1 MNALTNVMQW
11 IHKVLGTLLSILFL
25 VWFLSGLVM
34 IYHSFPQVNP
44 YDRLK
49 KMDPLS
55 PEGLPSIE
63 SVIARLPEGESIR
76 RITLDSYLGVPCFH
90 IQGKRQLYDLPAD
103 SCLIWP
109 ETPDFNR
116 IATHWVSA
124 PIARIDT
131 LYELE
136 QWIPFGRLK
145 QEFPI
150 YKYYFDDTEQHQLYI
165 SSHSGKVL
173 QRTDAKSRFWAWVG
187 AIPHWIYF
195 TSLRQDAKLWSQVVI
210 WLSGIGCLMCLAG
223 GYLAIRDLRWARR
236 RGKGLTPYKK
246 FWYKWHHL
254 AGLLFGLFVLT
265 FVFSGMMSL
274 ANVRD
279 VGITSQLPFKPM
291 ERMQQMAPPLAAY
304 QVDYRKVLAAYPGE
318 IRQLTW
324 EAFGPYPIYA
334 LAAERMGKG
343 HWVDAS
349 APEVRSLKL
358 TEEQVMGV
366 IEEIHGREQAI
377 HIEWLD
383 HYDTYY
389 LPKKYRAALPV
400 WKVTIDDV
408 DGSTYYIH
416 PYRGTSR
423 YMDRAARWQ
432 HWAYPALHS
441 LNFRVLTE
449 RPWLWHTVMWILMLG
464 GSFVS
469 LSGVY
474 LALRCLLRW
483 GKQLGTRL
491 PNRS

>member
-1 MNALTNVMQW
+1 MNALTKLMQW

-63 SVIARLPEGESIR
+63 SVIARLPEGETIR

-90 IQGKRQLYDLPAD
+90 IQGKQGSYDLPAD
-103 SCLIWP
+103 SGQTWP
-109 ETPDFNR
+109 VAPDFNR
-116 IATHWVSA
+116 IATHWIAA
-124 PIARIDT
+124 PIARVDT
-131 LYELE
+131 LYQLE

-150 YKYYFDDTEQHQLYI
+150 YKYYFDDEEQHQLYL
-165 SSHSGKVL
+165 SSKSGKVL
-173 QRTDAKSRFWAWVG
+173 QRTDQKSRFWAWIG

-210 WLSGIGCLMCLAG
+210 WLSGMGCLMCLAG
-223 GYLAIRDLRWARR
+223 GYLAIRDLRLARR

-254 AGLLFGLFVLT
+254 AGTLFGLFVLT
-265 FVFSGMMSL
+265 FAFSGMMSL
-274 ANVRD
+274 ANVQD
-279 VGITSQLPFKPM
+279 FGITPKLSFKPQ
-291 ERMQQMAPPLAAY
+291 ERLRKMAPSLDAY
-304 QVDYRKVLAAYPGE
+304 QVDYREAIAAYPGE
-318 IRQLTW
+318 TRQLTW

-334 LAAERMGKG
+334 LASERMGKG

-349 APEVRSLKL
+349 ANKVSPLNL
-358 TEEQVMGV
+358 TEEQVRGV
-366 IEEIHGREQAI
+366 IEEVHGTEHEIQ
-377 HIEWLD
+377 IEWLD

-389 LPKKYRAALPV
+389 LPKKYRASLPV
-400 WKVTIDDV
+400 WKVTIDDA

-416 PYRGTSR
+416 PKRGTTR
-423 YMDRAARWQ
+423 YMGTPARWQ
-432 HWAYPALHS
+432 HCAYTALHS

-464 GSFVS
+464 GTFVS

-474 LALRCLLRW
+474 LAIRCVIRW
-483 GKQLGTRL
+483 VKKIGKK
-491 PNRS
+491 

>member
-1 MNALTNVMQW
+1 MVAFTKLMLW

-34 IYHSFPQVNP
+34 IYHSFPQVNQ

-49 KMDPLS
+49 KMDPLR

-63 SVIARLPEGESIR
+63 SVIARLPEGETIR
-76 RITLDSYLGVPCFH
+76 SLTLDSYMGVPCFH
-90 IQGKRQLYDLPAD
+90 IQGKQGSYDLPAD
-103 SCLIWP
+103 SSQTWP
-109 ETPDFNR
+109 VAPDFNR
-116 IATHWVSA
+116 IATHWVAA
-124 PIARIDT
+124 PIARVDT
-131 LYELE
+131 LYQLE

-150 YKYYFDDTEQHQLYI
+150 YKYYFDDEEQHQLYL
-165 SSHSGKVL
+165 SSKSGKVL
-173 QRTDAKSRFWAWVG
+173 QRTDQKSRFWAWIG

-210 WLSGIGCLMCLAG
+210 WLSGMGCLMCLAG
-223 GYLAIRDLRWARR
+223 GYLAIRDLRLARR

-254 AGLLFGLFVLT
+254 AGTLFGLFVLT
-265 FVFSGMMSL
+265 FAFSGMMSL
-274 ANVRD
+274 ANVQD
-279 VGITSQLPFKPM
+279 FGITSKLTFKPQ
-291 ERMQQMAPPLAAY
+291 ERLRKMAPSLDAY
-304 QVDYRKVLAAYPGE
+304 QVDYREAIAAYPGE
-318 IRQLTW
+318 TRQLTW

-334 LAAERMGKG
+334 LASERMGKG

-349 APEVRSLKL
+349 ANKVSPLNL
-358 TEEQVMGV
+358 TEEQVRGV
-366 IEEIHGREQAI
+366 IEEVHGTEHEIQ
-377 HIEWLD
+377 IEWLD

-389 LPKKYRAALPV
+389 LPKKYRASLPV
-400 WKVTIDDV
+400 WKVTIDDA

-416 PYRGTSR
+416 PKRGTTR
-423 YMDRAARWQ
+423 YMGTPARWQ
-432 HWAYPALHS
+432 HWAYTALHS

-464 GSFVS
+464 GTFVS

-474 LALRCLLRW
+474 LAIRCVIRW
-483 GKQLGTRL
+483 VKKIGKK
-491 PNRS
+491 